1 MSATIAVFYALYEES
16 GGDFE
21 RVTSTADLAIEA
33 ELASADTVKQ
43 VTQVTGV
50 QEQIDELHAYV
61 QQVPFEQ
68 PIDGLTIQFSGM
80 QPSRYTSDSKGWAT
94 VVQGAA
100 IYYPLEPD
108 NSDPVRLYLAV
119 WTADAQGDG
128 E

>member
-1 MSATIAVFYALYEES
+1 MSALIDVFYALYEES
-16 GGDFE
+16 DGEYE

-33 ELASADTVKQ
+33 ALAGADTVKQ
-43 VTQVTGV
+43 VTQVSGV
-50 QEQIDELHAYV
+50 AAQIDELHAYV

-68 PIDGLTIQFSGM
+68 PIEGLTIQFSGM
-80 QPSRYTSDSKGWAT
+80 QPSRYTSDAKTWAT

-100 IYYPLEPD
+100 IHYPLEPE

-119 WTADAQGDG
+119 WTADALGAD